1 MIRAALD
8 ESRGNASAAAR
19 RLGLTRKA
27 FDYRKRRL
35 DEAAAQADAVDEE
48 PS

>member
-27 FDYRKRRL
+27 FDYRKRRM
-35 DEAAAQADAVDEE
+35 DEAAAQEE
-48 PS
+48 SEESE